1 MDMRIYERKKAFTI
15 LELLVAVSVTA
26 LLAGM
31 LLTITSQVV
40 QTQTKA
46 SGNLETNQVAQF
58 VLDRIQEDLQCA
70 VFKND
75 GNVWMAADILTNT
88 DNSGRWN
95 EKSYSVPKPSI
106 ESLRV
111 SIEHWPQENLT
122 PTDQANKQG
131 QLTESRF
138 GTAGTWLRFFSQSPE
153 LDPQAEN
160 SGGARAI
167 SYQIL
172 RYGLTSSEDS
182 TPKYQLF
189 RSDVSDINTLN
200 AGYNLH
206 PEDGPY
212 SNVSQN
218 GPREIGNIKNPIYQN
233 NGKESTDFSL
243 ASNIVDFG
251 VRAYLIHNRSQGTGI
266 LQQIF
271 PDLNETT
278 DDFSYLAT
286 SNSNYQTH
294 SQKRSNQGYAFPDV
308 IDVMIRV
315 LTTEGASALATY
327 EEGLIPPPEGFSED
341 EYWWELVEQNSEVY
355 TRRIRI
361 FAEGL

>member
-1 MDMRIYERKKAFTI
+1 MCSF
-15 LELLVAVSVTA
+15 
-26 LLAGM
+26 
-31 LLTITSQVV
+31 Q
-40 QTQTKA
+40 
-46 SGNLETNQVAQF
+46 
-58 VLDRIQEDLQCA
+58 
-70 VFKND
+70 ND

-95 EKSYSVPKPSI
+95 EKITTVPKPSI

-138 GTAGTWLRFFSQSPE
+138 GTAGTWLRFFPQSPE

-206 PEDGPY
+206 QKTDLIRMFRKMAHGKLGISKTQFIKIME
-212 SNVSQN
+212 
-218 GPREIGNIKNPIYQN
+218 KNPQ
-233 NGKESTDFSL
+233 T
-243 ASNIVDFG
+243 
-251 VRAYLIHNRSQGTGI
+251 
-266 LQQIF
+266 F
-271 PDLNETT
+271 PWHL
-278 DDFSYLAT
+278 T
-286 SNSNYQTH
+286 S
-294 SQKRSNQGYAFPDV
+294 
-308 IDVMIRV
+308 
-315 LTTEGASALATY
+315 
-327 EEGLIPPPEGFSED
+327 
-341 EYWWELVEQNSEVY
+341 
-355 TRRIRI
+355 
-361 FAEGL
+361 

>member
-1 MDMRIYERKKAFTI
+1 M
-15 LELLVAVSVTA
+15 
-26 LLAGM
+26 
-31 LLTITSQVV
+31 
-40 QTQTKA
+40 
-46 SGNLETNQVAQF
+46 
-58 VLDRIQEDLQCA
+58 
-70 VFKND
+70 
-75 GNVWMAADILTNT
+75 
-88 DNSGRWN
+88 
-95 EKSYSVPKPSI
+95 
-106 ESLRV
+106 
-111 SIEHWPQENLT
+111 
-122 PTDQANKQG
+122 
-131 QLTESRF
+131 
-138 GTAGTWLRFFSQSPE
+138 
-153 LDPQAEN
+153 
-160 SGGARAI
+160 
-167 SYQIL
+167 
-172 RYGLTSSEDS
+172 
-182 TPKYQLF
+182 
-189 RSDVSDINTLN
+189 
-200 AGYNLH
+200 H

-212 SNVSQN
+212 SNVSEN

-251 VRAYLIHNRSQGTGI
+251 VRAYLIRNRSQGTGI

-355 TRRIRI
+355 TRRIKI